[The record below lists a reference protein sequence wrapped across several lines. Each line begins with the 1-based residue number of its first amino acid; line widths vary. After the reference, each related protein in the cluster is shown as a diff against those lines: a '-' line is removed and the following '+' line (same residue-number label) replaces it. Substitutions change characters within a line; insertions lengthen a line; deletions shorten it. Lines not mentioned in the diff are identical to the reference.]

1 MKLILTRH
9 GETVDNIKGIL
20 QGQNPGKLS
29 ENGIQQA
36 KQLALRLKNENID
49 AIYSSDLARAA
60 DTAKEI
66 YKFHPK
72 IPLYFVK
79 ELREGDCGSFTGKK
93 ESEIDWKKRPDDA
106 ESLNNMQKRVR
117 IILEAVF
124 EKHKNQ
130 TILFVGHNGIN
141 KSLVTVI
148 NNLPAHDLSE
158 IDHFDQTSISIFDIQ
173 KNQNQTILFNA
184 VDHLKQSP
192 KYS

>member
-66 YKFHPK
+66 YK
-72 IPLYFVK
+72 
-79 ELREGDCGSFTGKK
+79 
-93 ESEIDWKKRPDDA
+93 
-106 ESLNNMQKRVR
+106 
-117 IILEAVF
+117 
-124 EKHKNQ
+124 
-130 TILFVGHNGIN
+130 
-141 KSLVTVI
+141 
-148 NNLPAHDLSE
+148 
-158 IDHFDQTSISIFDIQ
+158 
-173 KNQNQTILFNA
+173 
-184 VDHLKQSP
+184 
-192 KYS
+192 